1 MNGRTPRTVAKKI
14 TAGWVRRQPADSQAK
29 EHSVSEKTPDDIFKL
44 AKDENIEY
52 VDVRF
57 CDLPGTMQHFTIPI
71 YVFDEN
77 VFEEGLAFDGSSIRG
92 FQSIHESDMLLLP
105 DPETATIDPF
115 RAAKTLIVNFFVHD
129 PFTLELYSRDPRNVA
144 RKAEAYLKSTG
155 IGDTAY
161 FGPEPEFF
169 IFNGIRFDTN
179 QNSSY
184 FFIES
189 EEGAWNSGKE
199 GTNLGYKP
207 RYKEGYFPVPPTD
220 SLQDVRSEMVLEM
233 EKVGIRVEKQH
244 HEVATAGQA
253 EIDMRFQS
261 LVKMA
266 DWLTWYKYICKNV
279 AKRHG
284 MTVTFMPKPI
294 FGDNGSGMHTHQSIW
309 KGDTPLFAGSGYA
322 GMSEVAMHYI
332 AGILHHAPSLAAFT
346 NPGTNSYRRL
356 VPGFE
361 APINLAYSSRNRS
374 ASVRIPMYSPSPKAK
389 RIEVRFPDPTCNP
402 YLAFS
407 AMLMAGLDGVQ
418 RRLDPGQPLD
428 KDIYALT
435 PAELA
440 EVPSMPPSL
449 EAALDNLRRDHEYLL
464 KGDVFTPDLIETWI
478 DYKMSREVSQT
489 RLRPHPYEFALYYDA

>member
-1 MNGRTPRTVAKKI
+1 MTAKQ
-14 TAGWVRRQPADSQAK
+14 VLELMR
-29 EHSVSEKTPDDIFKL
+29 EKG
-44 AKDENIEY
+44 AVM
-52 VDVRF
+52 VDLKF
-57 CDLPGTMQHFTIPI
+57 IDLLGQWQHFTAP
-71 YVFDEN
+71 VSEFRDEGP
-77 VFEEGLAFDGSSIRG
+77 FEEGLGFDGSSIRG
-92 FQSIHESDMLLLP
+92 WQAIDASDMLVIP
-105 DPETATIDPF
+105 DPDTA
-115 RAAKTLIVNFFVHD
+115 VMD
-129 PFTLELYSRDPRNVA
+129 PFTKDPTLTMICNISDPITRADYSRDPRNVA

-155 IGDTAY
+155 VGEVAY

-169 IFNGIRFDTN
+169 IFNGIRYDTN
-179 QNSSY
+179 AHSSY
-184 FFIES
+184 YYIES
-189 EEGAWNSGKE
+189 EEGIWNSGKD
-199 GTNLGYKP
+199 GARPNLGYKP
-207 RYKEGYFPVPPTD
+207 RHKEGYFPVPPND
-220 SLQDVRSEMVLEM
+220 SLQDIRTEMVREM
-233 EKVGIRVEKQH
+233 ERVGIQVEKQH

-279 AKRHG
+279 AVRHG

-294 FGDNGSGMHTHQSIW
+294 FGDNGSGMHTHQSLW
-309 KGDTPLFAGSGYA
+309 KGETPLFAGNGYA
-322 GMSEVAMHYI
+322 GLSELGLHYI
-332 AGILHHAPSLAAFT
+332 AGILHHAPALAAFT

-374 ASVRIPMYSPSPKAK
+374 AAVRIPMYSPSPKAK

-407 AMLMAGLDGVQ
+407 AMLMAGLDGIQ

-440 EVPSMPPSL
+440 NVPSMP
-449 EAALDNLRRDHEYLL
+449 AALEQALENLKQDHEFLL
-464 KGDVFTPDLIETWI
+464 KGDVFTEDLVETWI
-478 DYKMSREVSQT
+478 DYKLSHEVSQT
-489 RLRPHPYEFALYYDA
+489 RLRPHPYEFALYFDA